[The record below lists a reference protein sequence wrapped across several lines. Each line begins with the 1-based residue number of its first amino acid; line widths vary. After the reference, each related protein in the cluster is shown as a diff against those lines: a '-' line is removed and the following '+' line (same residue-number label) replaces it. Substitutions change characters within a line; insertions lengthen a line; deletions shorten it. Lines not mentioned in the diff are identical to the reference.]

1 MFHFRGENME
11 ELKRCPFCGELPICG
26 VEFCQSSGSDVHL
39 AATVKCISCGVY
51 KRKIFKASESSIL
64 IPFIN
69 YENAFEKVVKDWNE
83 RQTPTE
89 VITDTDRIS
98 IQDVD
103 KTFESCSDCIHFD
116 DDDSL
121 CILRGCIHAVAELK
135 ECYTKKPNKD
145 ESND

>member
-1 MFHFRGENME
+1 ME
-11 ELKRCPFCGELPICG
+11 ELKRCPFCGEIPKCG
-26 VEFCQSSGSDVHL
+26 VEFYESHGAEVEL
-39 AATVKCISCGVY
+39 AAVVKCTGCGI
-51 KRKIFKASESSIL
+51 RKTEIFKATDNITF
-64 IPFIN
+64 IPFFN
-69 YENAFEKVVKDWNE
+69 YENAFEKVVKYWNE

-121 CILRGCIHAVAELK
+121 CILRNCIHAIAELK
-135 ECYTKKPNKD
+135 ECYTKKPSKD
-145 ESND
+145 ESDKDESDD